1 MLKRTL
7 HISLIMVLALAM
19 NTAAKAHAG
28 YRAYF
33 TVRPQQKGL
42 AVEVRVHEHDLTP
55 VLAAA
60 KACDP

>member
-1 MLKRTL
+1 
-7 HISLIMVLALAM
+7 MVLALAM